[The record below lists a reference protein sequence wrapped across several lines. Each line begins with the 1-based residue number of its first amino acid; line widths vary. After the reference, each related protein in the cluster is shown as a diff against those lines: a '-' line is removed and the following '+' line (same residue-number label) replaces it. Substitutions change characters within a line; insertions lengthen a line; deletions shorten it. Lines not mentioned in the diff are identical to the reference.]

1 MNTMTKSKARGM
13 DIIELTAVES
23 ERADAQTLVCVVAEI
38 VSVALT
44 LGLLVAGFC
53 LSMWVETITPITVWV
68 SIGMVAAG
76 VGFAAIARWI
86 NSHALADY
94 GERA

>member
-23 ERADAQTLVCVVAEI
+23 ERADAQTLVCVVSEI

-86 NSHALADY
+86 NSHALSDY